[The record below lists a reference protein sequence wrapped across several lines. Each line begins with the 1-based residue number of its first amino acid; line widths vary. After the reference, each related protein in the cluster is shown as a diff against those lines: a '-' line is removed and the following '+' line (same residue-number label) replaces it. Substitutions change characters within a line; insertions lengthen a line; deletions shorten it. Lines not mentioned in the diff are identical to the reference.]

1 MIRAVGQRPILGNLP
16 YRHSRL
22 RGKDGCYTPKLSPKT
37 RIPLILDYI
46 SPNRYNYAQRP
57 PGQ

>member
-1 MIRAVGQRPILGNLP
+1 MARPGGRDNA
-16 YRHSRL
+16 
-22 RGKDGCYTPKLSPKT
+22 GCYIPKTFPKT

-46 SPNRYNYAQRP
+46 SLNRYNYAQRP